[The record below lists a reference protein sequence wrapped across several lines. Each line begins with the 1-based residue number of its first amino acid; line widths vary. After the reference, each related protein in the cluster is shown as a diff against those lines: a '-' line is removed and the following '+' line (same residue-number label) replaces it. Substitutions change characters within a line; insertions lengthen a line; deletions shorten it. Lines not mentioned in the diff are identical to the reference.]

1 MVNQFRLLLPAIV
14 LAATSQ
20 SALASTWDFSSS
32 AGNSYTRSGSSY
44 GNLLTYRQGTE
55 RLKVTAWSDTGDIP
69 AGGFESAFLGQFSS
83 GLGVCN
89 RDEDTISRC
98 ISGTVDHQIDNVS
111 QHDLV
116 LFLFDSPQ
124 ALQSITVDSYGVWDR
139 DVSFWV
145 GNVSPAISLGG
156 LTFSSLAGLGFGS
169 PVDSLNSPGS
179 NSLTL
184 SLGGLQG
191 NALLVGGLYPADNSA
206 DRFKIRSVVTTAP
219 SVIPVP
225 AAAWLLLSGLGAL
238 IGLRRQV

>member
-32 AGNSYTRSGSSY
+32 GGNSYTRSGSSY

-69 AGGFESAFLGQFSS
+69 VGGFESAFLGQFSS

-98 ISGTVDHQIDNVS
+98 ISGTVDHQVDNVS
-111 QHDLV
+111 QNDLV

-145 GNVSPAISLGG
+145 GTVSPTISLNG
-156 LTFSSLAGLGFGS
+156 LTFGALPGLGFGNQ
-169 PVDSLNSPGS
+169 VDLLNSPGS
-179 NSLTL
+179 ASLTL
-184 SLGGLQG
+184 NLGGLQG
-191 NALLVGGLYPADNSA
+191 NALLVGGLYPADDSA

-225 AAAWLLLSGLGAL
+225 AAAWLLVSGLGAL
-238 IGLRRQV
+238 VGLRRQA